1 MGWIWRDDDD
11 YEQPNESNSFD
22 VSEFQ
27 RSNANPSSHSS
38 DRCSTRR
45 IVQSKCNTEE
55 VEPGKFIRRCEK
67 TEQILKDC
75 VGKHT
80 EIVQSNKEYTEEDVT
95 DEVMKAS
102 SPLSSEFMRPFELPG
117 LRSDIEA
124 IERGVFGGIN
134 RFFEAA
140 EEIRNEFSRFLNDPS
155 SFEGS
160 SSSRRREIPLED
172 HLSKQSKTTQHN
184 SESGHVDISGL
195 ARDV

>member
-1 MGWIWRDDDD
+1 M
-11 YEQPNESNSFD
+11 
-22 VSEFQ
+22 
-27 RSNANPSSHSS
+27 
-38 DRCSTRR
+38 
-45 IVQSKCNTEE
+45 
-55 VEPGKFIRRCEK
+55 
-67 TEQILKDC
+67 
-75 VGKHT
+75 
-80 EIVQSNKEYTEEDVT
+80 QSNKEYTEEDVT